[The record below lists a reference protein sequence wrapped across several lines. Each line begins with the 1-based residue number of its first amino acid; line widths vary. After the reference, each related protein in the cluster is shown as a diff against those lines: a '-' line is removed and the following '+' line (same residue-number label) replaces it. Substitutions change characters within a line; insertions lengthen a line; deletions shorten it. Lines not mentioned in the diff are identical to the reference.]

1 MDILVVSGKY
11 GSTRRFHAGWG
22 VGLAAVLVVVLAFG
36 GAFLGGY
43 LLSTPAGEAAVQPQ
57 LADWEAEL
65 ERQRE
70 LVGSSRAHARQEI
83 DALTVRLGELQAR
96 LLRIDALGE
105 QLARMANLEA
115 DEFDFGEVPP
125 LGGPEQELT
134 GDGLREPGF
143 LEALS
148 ALSEQI
154 DRREQQLEVISMLM
168 GKQDI
173 QRDVFVTGRPIRKGW
188 ISSRYGSRTDPFS
201 GRRAWHAGFDF
212 AGKKGSEI
220 VSVAAGVVTWSEQRN
235 GYGLMVE
242 INHGGGYATRY
253 AHNMRNLV
261 KVGDVVRKGQPIA
274 LMGSSGRS
282 TGPHVHFE
290 VHRDGKPVNPAHYIH
305 RASK

>member
-11 GSTRRFHAGWG
+11 GSTRRFHVGWG
-22 VGLAAVLVVVLAFG
+22 AFAGLLLVVVLAFA
-36 GAFLGGY
+36 GAFAGGY
-43 LLSTPAGEAAVQPQ
+43 LVAPGTTGVVEPE
-57 LADWEAEL
+57 LADWQAEL
-65 ERQRE
+65 DRQRE
-70 LVGSSRAHARQEI
+70 LVESSREEARQEI

-105 QLARMANLEA
+105 QLARMADLEA

-125 LGGPEQELT
+125 LGGPEQELS
-134 GDGLREPGF
+134 GDTFREPGF
-143 LEALS
+143 LEALT
-148 ALSEQI
+148 ALSAQI

-168 GKQDI
+168 GKQDF

-188 ISSRYGSRTDPFS
+188 ISSRYGRRTDPFS
-201 GRRAWHAGFDF
+201 GRRAWHSGFDF

-220 VSVAAGVVTWSEQRN
+220 VSVAAGVVTWSESRN

-253 AHNMRNLV
+253 AHNLRNLV

>member
-1 MDILVVSGKY
+1 MDILIVSGKY
-11 GSTRRFHAGWG
+11 GSTRRFHLGRKAM
-22 VGLAAVLVVVLAFG
+22 AATLLTVVLGLG
-36 GAFLGGY
+36 GIFLGGY
-43 LLSTPAGEAAVQPQ
+43 LLAPGQGRAVQPE
-57 LADWEAEL
+57 LADWQAEL
-65 ERQRE
+65 DRQRD
-70 LVGSSRAHARQEI
+70 LIASSRDHARQEI

-105 QLARMANLEA
+105 QLARVANLEA
-115 DEFDFGEVPP
+115 DEFDFGQVPP
-125 LGGPEQELT
+125 LGGPEQELSGET
-134 GDGLREPGF
+134 FREPGF

-148 ALSEQI
+148 VLSEQI

-168 GKQDI
+168 GKQDL

-188 ISSRYGSRTDPFS
+188 ISSRYGRRTDPFT

-212 AGKKGSEI
+212 AGKRGSEI
-220 VSVAAGVVTWSEQRN
+220 VSVAAGVVTWSEKRS

-242 INHGGGYATRY
+242 VNHGGGYTTRY
-253 AHNMRNLV
+253 AHNLRNLV

-290 VHRDGKPVNPAHYIH
+290 VHLDGKPVNPAHYIH
-305 RASK
+305 RASN